1 MKSVRGLEIKLLFFS
16 KANNCSYMQKNQ
28 GDDDDDDDKFHIILV
43 TAWEEE

>member
-1 MKSVRGLEIKLLFFS
+1 VKSVRGLEIKLLFFS

-28 GDDDDDDDKFHIILV
+28 GDDDDDDKFHIILV